1 MTLFL
6 NTTGSAAG
14 GADLLTKE
22 SHLPD
27 APQGTLPE
35 SPFSRLLAGKLAE
48 PQENQGQIERT
59 SARDEA
65 QDDPGKPDSEA
76 AVGSTATQDAN
87 GTPGQAPGI
96 DGTIAATF
104 ESWVGLANL
113 FQVMEPVVPGMGTIP
128 DSSMSLGIPAE
139 FQSSLAEEI
148 AANFSDRNGLQTITL
163 KIDADRLG
171 QVDVR
176 LQAKADHLTVRLLA
190 DNLESEAALRGN
202 IKELS
207 EAIQKRI
214 GRFQHVEVRVDLK
227 GSEDP
232 GHENGEDDPR
242 HSPERD
248 PRDDSRQDPGTEG
261 GRDDPTPTEME
272 TEPEN
277 RVQGG

>member
-6 NTTGSAAG
+6 NTTGGAAG
-14 GADLLTKE
+14 GADLPVRE

-35 SPFSRLLAGKLAE
+35 SPFSRLLAGKLAGA
-48 PQENQGQIERT
+48 QESQDEIERT
-59 SARDEA
+59 SARGEA
-65 QDDPGKPDSEA
+65 QGDPGKPDAETA
-76 AVGSTATQDAN
+76 AGSTATQDAN
-87 GTPGQAPGI
+87 GTLGQASGI

-128 DSSMSLGIPAE
+128 NSSLSLGIPAE

-148 AANFSDRNGLQTITL
+148 ATNFSDRNGVQTITL
-163 KIDADRLG
+163 KIQADHLG

-190 DNLESEAALRGN
+190 DTQESEAALRGN
-202 IKELS
+202 IKDLS

-214 GRFQHVEVRVDLK
+214 GRFQHVEVRVELK
-227 GSEDP
+227 GSEDS
-232 GHENGEDDPR
+232 GHENGDDDPR

-248 PRDDSRQDPGTEG
+248 PRGDSRQDPDTEG
-261 GRDDPTPTEME
+261 GREDPITTEME

>member
-6 NTTGSAAG
+6 NTTGGAAG
-14 GADLLTKE
+14 GADLPARE
-22 SHLPD
+22 SHMPD

-35 SPFSRLLAGKLAE
+35 SPFSRLLAGKLAGA
-48 PQENQGQIERT
+48 QENQVEIERS
-59 SARDEA
+59 SARGET
-65 QDDPGKPDSEA
+65 QGEPGQPDSGTDA
-76 AVGSTATQDAN
+76 GSTATRDAN
-87 GTPGQAPGI
+87 GPLGQAPGI
-96 DGTIAATF
+96 DGTMTATF
-104 ESWVGLANL
+104 ESLVGLANL

-128 DSSMSLGIPAE
+128 DSSLSLGIPAE
-139 FQSSLAEEI
+139 FQSSLVEDI
-148 AANFSDRNGLQTITL
+148 AANFSDRNGVQTITL
-163 KIDADRLG
+163 KIEADHLG

-190 DNLESEAALRGN
+190 DNLESEAALRGS

-214 GRFQHVEVRVDLK
+214 GRFQHVEVRVELK

-232 GHENGEDDPR
+232 GQENGDDDPR

-248 PRDDSRQDPGTEG
+248 PRGDSRQDPGTEG
-261 GRDDPTPTEME
+261 GRDDPITTEME